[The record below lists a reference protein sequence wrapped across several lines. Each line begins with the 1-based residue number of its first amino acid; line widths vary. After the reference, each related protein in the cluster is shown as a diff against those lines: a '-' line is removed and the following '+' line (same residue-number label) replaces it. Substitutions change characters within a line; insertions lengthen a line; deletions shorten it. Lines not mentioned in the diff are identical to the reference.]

1 MNLEL
6 SEEQQMLRDSVDRFV
21 AQAYGFAERRGIA
34 ESPMRSSPA
43 VWQSMADFGW
53 LALPLPEA
61 DGGLGGTSV
70 DVGILMQGLGRG
82 LVLEPVLGSSV
93 LAAGLVAGQGTSR
106 QRARWLPGI
115 ADGSRRAAFAH
126 IEPGVDPW
134 EGLPATRAART
145 ASGWRIDGA
154 KPFVPDAPGASM
166 LVVSARLEDS
176 RDIGLFV
183 LEPGVAG
190 LRSETVE
197 TWDDR
202 LAATLTFDA
211 LDLSAEALLGT
222 DGDSGAMPADARPA
236 LAAALDRTVAAMC
249 AEAVA
254 CMEVL
259 LEATIEH
266 TRTRQQFGRPLSENQ
281 VLRHLM
287 VDMAV
292 RCEEARAMAL
302 RAAHACDAD
311 GDAAARA
318 RAVSGARLKIGDAS
332 RFVAQ
337 SAVQLHGAM
346 GVTDELNIGAYFRRL
361 LCIDTTWGTA
371 AEHRARCIGLRRA
384 GVSSGMELELAAD
397 DRRFRDEV
405 RAFIAEHLPE
415 ALARGQR
422 MNPSVVAEPDQSMP
436 WHQVL
441 HSRGWSAPGWPV
453 EYGGT
458 GWTPVQRLIFDA
470 ECARADAPPLS
481 PFGLK
486 MVGPVLI
493 GFGSPEQ
500 KERFLPGILSGE
512 VAWCQGYSEPGSG
525 SDLASLKTRA
535 TRDGDHYVV
544 NGTKIWT
551 THAHH
556 ADWMFALVRTG
567 DGPRKQD
574 GISFLLIDMKS
585 PGITIRPIRTM
596 GGDHEVNQVFF
607 DDVRVPVANRVGDEG
622 RGWSYGKYLL
632 QFERGGAQFANRLRR
647 DLSRLDAAGREAVRR
662 GQRAIES
669 DEIQARFV
677 ALENDI
683 AALEMIELRIMS
695 ALQTGES
702 PGPVSS
708 QVKLRAS
715 ELRQEITQLGVDLI
729 GIEALVREP
738 RRPLHAV
745 EDLAGGLGDDV
756 APIVPTYL
764 NSRAYTIFGGSSQVQ
779 RDILAKDI
787 LRI

>member
-1 MNLEL
+1 MNLEF
-6 SEEQQMLRDSVDRFV
+6 SQEQHMLRDSVDRFV
-21 AQAYGFAERRGIA
+21 AQAYGFTERRAIA
-34 ESPMRSSPA
+34 ESPTRMSAS
-43 VWQSMADFGW
+43 VWRAMADFGW

-61 DGGLGGTSV
+61 DGGLGGSAV
-70 DVGILMQGLGRG
+70 DVGILMLGLGRG
-82 LVLEPVLGSSV
+82 LVLEPVLSSAV
-93 LAAGLVAGQGTSR
+93 LSAVLVAGQGSEE
-106 QRARWLPGI
+106 QRARWLPGL
-115 ADGSRRAAFAH
+115 ADGSQRAAFAH
-126 IEPGVDPW
+126 GEPGVDPW
-134 EGLPATRAART
+134 RGPPATRAAKT
-145 ASGWRIDGA
+145 AAGWRIDGA
-154 KPFVPDAPGASM
+154 KPFVPDAPGAD
-166 LVVSARLEDS
+166 LLLVSARLDDS
-176 RDIGLFV
+176 PDIGVFV
-183 LEPGVAG
+183 LGADTPG
-190 LRSETVE
+190 LRAEAVE

-202 LAATLTFDA
+202 LAATIV
-211 LDLSAEALLGT
+211 LDGVAVPGDALLGGT
-222 DGDSGAMPADARPA
+222 ADARA
-236 LAAALDRTVAAMC
+236 VIDRALDRAVAASC

-254 CMEVL
+254 CMQVL

-266 TRTRQQFGRPLSENQ
+266 TKTRQQFGRALSENQ
-281 VLRHLM
+281 VLRHRM

-292 RCEEARAMAL
+292 QCEEARALAL
-302 RAAHACDAD
+302 RAARACDAQPED
-311 GDAAARA
+311 PAARA
-318 RAVSGARLKIGDAS
+318 RAVSGARLKIGEAS

-361 LCIDTTWGTA
+361 LCIDTSWGTP
-371 AEHRARCIGLRRA
+371 AEHLARCVALRRD
-384 GVSSGMELELAAD
+384 GVATGMELDLGPEDLA
-397 DRRFRDEV
+397 FRDEV
-405 RAFIAEHLPE
+405 RAFIAEQLP
-415 ALARGQR
+415 AAVARGQR
-422 MNPSVVAEPDQSMP
+422 MNPSVVAEPDQSVP
-436 WHQVL
+436 WHKAL
-441 HSRGWSAPGWPV
+441 HARGWSAPGWPV
-453 EYGGT
+453 EHGGT
-458 GWTPVQRLIFDA
+458 GWTPAQRYIFDA

-493 GFGSPEQ
+493 GFGTDEQ
-500 KERFLPGILSGE
+500 RARFLPGMLSGE

-535 TRDGDHYVV
+535 VRDGDHYIV

-574 GISFLLIDMKS
+574 GISFVLIDMKS
-585 PGITIRPIRTM
+585 PGITTRPIRTM

-647 DLSRLDAAGREAVRR
+647 DLARMDEAGRVAAR
-662 GQRAIES
+662 GGQGAIER
-669 DEIQARFV
+669 DDIQARFV

-683 AALEMIELRIMS
+683 DALEMIELQIMS
-695 ALQTGES
+695 ALQTGET

-708 QVKLRAS
+708 QIKLRAS
-715 ELRQEITQLGVDLI
+715 ELRQEITLLGVDLI
-729 GIEALVREP
+729 GSAALVREP
-738 RRPLHAV
+738 RRPLHAI
-745 EDLAGGLGDDV
+745 EDLAGGLAQEIV
-756 APIVPTYL
+756 PIVPTYL
-764 NSRAYTIFGGSSQVQ
+764 NSRANTIFGGSSQVQ

>member
-6 SEEQQMLRDSVDRFV
+6 TEEQLMLRDSVERFV
-21 AQAYGFAERRGIA
+21 TQAYGFAERRAVA
-34 ESPMRSSPA
+34 ESPTRISEA
-43 VWQSMADFGW
+43 VWKSMAEFGW
-53 LALPLPEA
+53 LALPLPESE
-61 DGGLGGTSV
+61 GGLGGSAV
-70 DVGILMQGLGRG
+70 DVGIVMQGLGRG
-82 LVLEPVLGSSV
+82 LVLEPVLVSSV
-93 LAAGLVAGQGTSR
+93 LSARLIAAQGSEA
-106 QRARWLPGI
+106 QRARWLPGL

-126 IEPGVDPW
+126 IEAGIDPW
-134 EGLPATRAART
+134 AGLPGMRATRT
-145 ASGWRIDGA
+145 AEGWRLDGA
-154 KPFVPDAPGASM
+154 KPFVPDAPGASL
-166 LVVSARLEDS
+166 LVVSARLGESQDV
-176 RDIGLFV
+176 GLFV
-183 LEPGVAG
+183 LEPGAAG
-190 LRSETVE
+190 PRLEPVD

-202 LAATLTFDA
+202 LAASIVFDGLQLTED
-211 LDLSAEALLGT
+211 ALLG
-222 DGDSGAMPADARPA
+222 GPADARPVIA
-236 LAAALDRTVAAMC
+236 EALDRATAALC
-249 AEAVA
+249 AEAVG
-254 CMEVL
+254 CMQAL
-259 LEATIEH
+259 MEATIEH
-266 TRTRQQFGRPLSENQ
+266 TKTRHQFGRPLSENQ

-292 RCEEARAMAL
+292 RCEESRAMAL
-302 RAAHACDAD
+302 RAARACDAG

-318 RAVSGARLKIGDAS
+318 RAVSGARVKIGDDS

-361 LCIDTTWGTA
+361 LCIESSWGTT
-371 AEHRARCIGLRRA
+371 AEHRARCIGLRRG
-384 GVSSGMELELAAD
+384 GVSYDIELELTQEE
-397 DRRFRDEV
+397 RRFQEEV
-405 RAFIAEHLPE
+405 RAFIADKLPA

-422 MNPSVVAEPDQSMP
+422 MNPSVVAEPDQSKP
-436 WHQVL
+436 WHAAL
-441 HSRGWSAPGWPV
+441 HAKGWSAPGWPV
-453 EYGGT
+453 EDGGT
-458 GWTPVQRLIFDA
+458 GWTPVQRMIFDA

-493 GFGSPEQ
+493 GFGTPEQ

-512 VAWCQGYSEPGSG
+512 VNWCQGYSEPGSG

-535 TRDGDHYVV
+535 VRDGDHYIV

-567 DGPRKQD
+567 EGPRKQD
-574 GISFLLIDMKS
+574 GISFVLIDMKS

-607 DDVRVPVANRVGDEG
+607 DDVRVPVANRVGEEG

-647 DLSRLDAAGREAVRR
+647 DLTRLDAAGREAVRR
-662 GQRAIES
+662 GQRAFER
-669 DEIQARFV
+669 DDIQARFA
-677 ALENDI
+677 ALEDDV
-683 AALEMIELRIMS
+683 AALEMIELQVMS

-715 ELRQEITQLGVDLI
+715 ELRQEITRLGVDLI
-729 GIEALVREP
+729 GFEALAREP
-738 RRPLHAV
+738 RRPLHAL
-745 EDLAGGLGDDV
+745 EALAGGLPEDV

>member
-1 MNLEL
+1 MNLEF
-6 SEEQQMLRDSVDRFV
+6 SQEQHMLRDSVDRFV
-21 AQAYGFAERRGIA
+21 TQAYGFAERRAIA
-34 ESPMRSSPA
+34 ESPTRISPSA
-43 VWQSMADFGW
+43 WQAMADFGW

-61 DGGLGGTSV
+61 DGGLGGSAV

-82 LVLEPVLGSSV
+82 LVLEPVLSSSV
-93 LAAGLVAGQGTSR
+93 LAAGLIAGQGAEA

-134 EGLPATRAART
+134 RGLPTTCATKT
-145 ASGWRIDGA
+145 VEGWRIDGA
-154 KPFVPDAPGASM
+154 KPFVPDAPGASL
-166 LVVSARLEDS
+166 LVVSARIGTSTDV
-176 RDIGLFV
+176 GLFV
-183 LEPGVAG
+183 LDPDTAG
-190 LRSETVE
+190 LRMETVE

-202 LAATLTFDA
+202 LAATVGFEAVAVPD
-211 LDLSAEALLGT
+211 DALLGE
-222 DGDSGAMPADARPA
+222 AVDARA
-236 LAAALDRTVAAMC
+236 VIERSLDRTVAAAC

-254 CMEVL
+254 CMQVL

-266 TRTRQQFGRPLSENQ
+266 TRTRQQFGRALSENQ

-292 RCEEARAMAL
+292 QCEEARAIAL
-302 RAAHACDAD
+302 RAAHACDAQHD
-311 GDAAARA
+311 DPAARA
-318 RAVSGARLKIGDAS
+318 RAVSGARLKIDEAS

-361 LCIDTTWGTA
+361 LCIESSWGTH
-371 AEHRARCIGLRRA
+371 AEHLSRCVDLRRD
-384 GVSSGMELELAAD
+384 GVSVGMELELDEEELA
-397 DRRFRDEV
+397 FRDEV
-405 RAFIAEHLPE
+405 RAFIAENLPA

-422 MNPSVVAEPDQSMP
+422 MNASVVAEPDQAAP
-436 WHQVL
+436 WHRAL
-441 HSRGWSAPGWPV
+441 HVRGWSAPGWPV
-453 EYGGT
+453 EHGGT
-458 GWTPVQRLIFDA
+458 GWTPAQRFVFDA

-486 MVGPVLI
+486 MVGPVLL
-493 GFGSPEQ
+493 GFGSEEQ
-500 KERFLPGILSGE
+500 KSRFLPGILSGE

-525 SDLASLKTRA
+525 SDLASLNTRA
-535 TRDGDHYVV
+535 VRDGDDYIV

-585 PGITIRPIRTM
+585 PGITTRPIRTM

-632 QFERGGAQFANRLRR
+632 QFERGGALFAIRLRR
-647 DLSRLDAAGREAVRR
+647 DLSRMDEAGWVAARSGERT
-662 GQRAIES
+662 IER
-669 DEIQARFV
+669 DDIQARFV
-677 ALENDI
+677 MLENDV
-683 AALEMIELRIMS
+683 AALEMIELQIMS

-702 PGPVSS
+702 PGAVSS
-708 QVKLRAS
+708 QIKLRAS
-715 ELRQEITQLGVDLI
+715 ELRQEITQLGVALL
-729 GIEALVREP
+729 GAAALVREP

-745 EDLAGGLGDDV
+745 EDLAGDLAPELV
-756 APIVPTYL
+756 PIVPTYL
-764 NSRAYTIFGGSSQVQ
+764 NSRANTIFGGSSQVQ